1 MCCLTPAQWDTSS
14 TDEQFVCVCS
24 SKQGWC
30 LWLPK
35 QWPHGLATIILH
47 LAIPLLGVSRG
58 QCVVVCYNDISI
70 EAPPTTYDGYPLIT
84 LLCCPSCSPHHHRRH
99 SIVSLSLSIG
109 WRHHGDKVHSSVYG
123 NVQKCI
129 IYIMIAFTMISVLS
143 LLSTLQPVVNIPAP
157 DGNHTQWRSLYRQS
171 MSVLF
176 FM

>member
-1 MCCLTPAQWDTSS
+1 MCCLTPAQWDTSG

-35 QWPHGLATIILH
+35 QWPHGLANIILH

-58 QCVVVCYNDISI
+58 QSVVVCYNDISI

-84 LLCCPSCSPHHHRRH
+84 LLCCPSCSPHHRRH

-143 LLSTLQPVVNIPAP
+143 TLQPVVNIPAP
-157 DGNHTQWRSLYRQS
+157 DGNHTQWGSLYRQL
-171 MSVLF
+171 MSNLF

>member
-58 QCVVVCYNDISI
+58 QSVVVCYNDISI

-99 SIVSLSLSIG
+99 SVVSLSLSMG
-109 WRHHGDKVHSSVYG
+109 WRHHGDKVHISVYG

-143 LLSTLQPVVNIPAP
+143 TLQPVVNIPAP
-157 DGNHTQWRSLYRQS
+157 DGNHTQWRSLHRQS
-171 MSVLF
+171 MSNLF